1 MEELLKAV
9 EYSKV
14 WIDMFNRVKYE
25 DAFKQ
30 YKENFAEVF
39 KNAIK
44 NCCSIDNLALDFV
57 NAIEKGWEKEKFWNK
72 KSVKIDQKM
81 VITVFLTPML
91 LSLEDESCHTL
102 ANEINRAWN
111 KRFSNDT
118 YLVADH
124 DEIVSGFTNSIFGLK
139 R

>member
-9 EYSKV
+9 QYSKV

-30 YKENFAEVF
+30 YKENFAEKF
-39 KNAIK
+39 KYAIK

-57 NAIEKGWEKEKFWNK
+57 NAIEKSWEKEKFWNK
-72 KSVKIDQKM
+72 KSVRIDEKM

-91 LSLEDESCHTL
+91 LSLEDESCHVL

-111 KRFSNDT
+111 KRFPGDT
-118 YLVADH
+118 YMVANH
-124 DEIVSGFTNSIFGLK
+124 DEIVSGFTNSIFGIK